1 MKQPTFP
8 VLPVPC
14 LLKREP
20 NCSSSSFDR
29 PVTHAQI
36 TSTKSASC
44 SRWPPI
50 PERGPSPGNSHALPA
65 ATHRFNA
72 QIRRREKRRRKKNI
86 ENPLVHFLCFE
97 NFPVS
102 SLLVCAGVTVLC
114 AAAASKR
121 RAPITGRF
129 LWPDARCF
137 LSTKVKISATFRL
150 EFLSFLVLRIMDT
163 FPERNSVVPE
173 ADKHCFFSFLVCL
186 FYR

>member
-1 MKQPTFP
+1 MHKSHQQNLPPAPDGHQFRNA
-8 VLPVPC
+8 VLPPGIHT
-14 LLKREP
+14 LYQRQLIGSMLK
-20 NCSSSSFDR
+20 FD
-29 PVTHAQI
+29 VEKNEGEKKTLKIHLF
-36 TSTKSASC
+36 TFCAS
-44 SRWPPI
+44 
-50 PERGPSPGNSHALPA
+50 
-65 ATHRFNA
+65 
-72 QIRRREKRRRKKNI
+72 
-86 ENPLVHFLCFE
+86 CFE